1 MDKKVIEA
9 IDVFLTTEIN
19 MLESVGEFE
28 TSKHL
33 KSYLNTI
40 NHHDNMIEEG
50 KRQNLTAEYMERLAL
65 KSLKRVLLDYQYPDT
80 LPIYELLDAEIEKYT
95 NQLG

>member
-40 NHHDNMIEEG
+40 NHPDNMIEEG